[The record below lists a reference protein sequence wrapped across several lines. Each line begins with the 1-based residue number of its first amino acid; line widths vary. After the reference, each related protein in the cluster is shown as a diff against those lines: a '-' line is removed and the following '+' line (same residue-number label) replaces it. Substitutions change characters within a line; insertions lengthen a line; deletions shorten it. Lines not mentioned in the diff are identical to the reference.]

1 MFPSQELG
9 LVAVEVSVAICQT
22 TTGYKSN
29 TVSLTPM
36 AMLDSAIDGDIFLT
50 ALQQAEVGLQN
61 AHRAVLGT
69 MEAELKHMRYE
80 NMRLRGILEEA
91 GLGEKLRAPRDEMLV
106 GSGPIEKPSAAKSS
120 REERAEKVPEA
131 PAASSAVEAA
141 DAEIQATSQAEAQE
155 SAQWIPMK
163 REGPSRHA
171 STPLA
176 TTPSTTTPSTIAT
189 PLSFTPCAEA
199 VNSSA
204 HSSEPDL
211 KTDQV
216 VTTPE
221 EASLPDE
228 ETLVQKVEC
237 PPLVLPPN
245 ATPDTPGLVNKTAEE
260 ANQAK
265 KAQAVARLNP
275 SRQVK
280 KTLEAL
286 LAQYGWQHLEVQI
299 LSECD
304 QVVVAHIG
312 GVQLKLRMDS
322 DVTGLRF
329 FASDDEGTT
338 WQALEDLIRRRRL
351 QKVVRACPV
360 ATGTFEFT
368 VESPKK
374 GKAVEVS
381 HVSPRCS
388 RQPKSLSLAELA
400 ALPIEKPMRSMAKV
414 CRQPLSSSP
423 YPGSPSGFG
432 TVSR

>member
-1 MFPSQELG
+1 
-9 LVAVEVSVAICQT
+9 
-22 TTGYKSN
+22 
-29 TVSLTPM
+29 M

-189 PLSFTPCAEA
+189 PL
-199 VNSSA
+199 N
-204 HSSEPDL
+204 L

-280 KTLEAL
+280 KTLEAGSWRFQKGL
-286 LAQYGWQHLEVQI
+286 VFGGQQFTRLEP
-299 LSECD
+299 
-304 QVVVAHIG
+304 
-312 GVQLKLRMDS
+312 
-322 DVTGLRF
+322 F
-329 FASDDEGTT
+329 
-338 WQALEDLIRRRRL
+338 
-351 QKVVRACPV
+351 
-360 ATGTFEFT
+360 
-368 VESPKK
+368 
-374 GKAVEVS
+374 
-381 HVSPRCS
+381 
-388 RQPKSLSLAELA
+388 
-400 ALPIEKPMRSMAKV
+400 
-414 CRQPLSSSP
+414 P
-423 YPGSPSGFG
+423 Y
-432 TVSR
+432 V